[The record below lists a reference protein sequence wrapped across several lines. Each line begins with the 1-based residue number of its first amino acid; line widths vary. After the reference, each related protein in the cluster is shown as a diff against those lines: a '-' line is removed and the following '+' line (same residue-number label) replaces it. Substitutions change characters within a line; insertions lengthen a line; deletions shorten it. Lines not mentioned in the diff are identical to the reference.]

1 MRKRS
6 TSHRHTARRKKPA
19 QPVHS
24 TPIELTIE
32 GLSHEGR
39 GIARHEGKTI
49 FVSGALSGE
58 SVEARITKNHKRYAE
73 AECIQVT
80 QASPFR
86 SEPVCPHYGVCGGC
100 DLQHLEHTQ
109 QIEEKQAIVLDQL
122 QRLGKVQPEQIE
134 SPLRSQPEN
143 YRRAARLGINQ
154 LQRDGSVVIGFRRR
168 GSNKLT
174 SIDHCPVLNE
184 KLNQVISLLHES
196 LQDVENVRNITHA
209 EVVMGDSEGALTL
222 RTKKRLPDE
231 LISTLTAAV
240 EAIQLKLYLDDGEQV
255 QPAVEPAQLKYAL
268 PEHNISLNFEPGD
281 FLQVN
286 AALNAQMIQRAIDW
300 LELQKDDRVL
310 DLFSGIGNFTLPL
323 ARYAGEVV
331 GVEGSDTM
339 VQRATKNARRNQLD
353 NTAFYKGDL
362 SGDLR
367 HHHWYNQGFNKV
379 LLDPPRT
386 GALEAIKQL
395 QHYDADRILYV
406 SCNPAALARDA
417 AELASQGYRFTR
429 FCVMDMFPH
438 TSHVES
444 LALFEKPIK

>member
-1 MRKRS
+1 MRKRFS
-6 TSHRHTARRKKPA
+6 SRRDTARRNKPA
-19 QPVHS
+19 QVTHAAL
-24 TPIELTIE
+24 IELAIQ

-39 GIARHEGKTI
+39 GIARHDGKTI
-49 FVSGALSGE
+49 FVAGALPGE
-58 SVEARITKNHKRYAE
+58 TVDARITKQHKRYTE
-73 AECIQVT
+73 AECTNVH
-80 QASPFR
+80 QASAFR
-86 SEPVCPHYGVCGGC
+86 SDPLCSHYGVCGGC

-109 QIEEKQAIVLDQL
+109 QIQEKQVIVLDQL
-122 QRLGKVQPEQIE
+122 KRLGKVEPEQIE
-134 SPLRSQPEN
+134 SPLRSLPEN

-154 LQRDGSVVIGFRRR
+154 LQRDGSIIIGFRRR

-174 SIDHCPVLNE
+174 SIDNCPVLNE
-184 KLNQVISLLHES
+184 KLNQVINLLNKC
-196 LQDVENVRNITHA
+196 LQDANNVRNITHA
-209 EVVMGDSEGALTL
+209 EVVMGDNEGALTL
-222 RTKKRLPDE
+222 RITKP
-231 LISTLTAAV
+231 LTPQQVADLVNAV
-240 EAIQLKLYLDDGEQV
+240 EAIQLKLYFDDGKQV
-255 QPAVEPAQLKYAL
+255 RPAAERAELTYTLPAHDIKLT
-268 PEHNISLNFEPGD
+268 FEPGD

-286 AALNAQMIQRAIDW
+286 AAVNEQMIQRAINW
-300 LELQKDDRVL
+300 LELRKDDRVL

-331 GVEGSDTM
+331 GVEGIDTM
-339 VQRATKNARRNQLD
+339 VDRATENAQRNQLE

-386 GALEAIKQL
+386 GAIEAIKQL
-395 QHYDADRILYV
+395 KHYNAGRILYV

-417 AELASQGYRFTR
+417 AELVSQGYRFTR

>member
-1 MRKRS
+1 MCCWPDRIRAFCS
-6 TSHRHTARRKKPA
+6 RVLSCENDPHHTAIPLAAIKPA

-58 SVEARITKNHKRYAE
+58 TVEARITKNHKRYAE

-100 DLQHLEHTQ
+100 DLQHLEHAQ

-240 EAIQLKLYLDDGEQV
+240 EDVQLKLYLDDGEQV
-255 QPAVEPAQLKYAL
+255 QPAAEPAQLTY
-268 PEHNISLNFEPGD
+268 
-281 FLQVN
+281 
-286 AALNAQMIQRAIDW
+286 
-300 LELQKDDRVL
+300 
-310 DLFSGIGNFTLPL
+310 
-323 ARYAGEVV
+323 
-331 GVEGSDTM
+331 
-339 VQRATKNARRNQLD
+339 
-353 NTAFYKGDL
+353 
-362 SGDLR
+362 
-367 HHHWYNQGFNKV
+367 
-379 LLDPPRT
+379 
-386 GALEAIKQL
+386 
-395 QHYDADRILYV
+395 
-406 SCNPAALARDA
+406 ALARA
-417 AELASQGYRFTR
+417 
-429 FCVMDMFPH
+429 
-438 TSHVES
+438 
-444 LALFEKPIK
+444 

>member
-6 TSHRHTARRKKPA
+6 TSHRHTARRNKPA
-19 QPVHS
+19 QPANT
-24 TPIELTIE
+24 TPVELTIE

-58 SVEARITKNHKRYAE
+58 TVEARITKHHKRFAE
-73 AECIQVT
+73 AECTQVI

-100 DLQHLEHTQ
+100 DLQHLEHAQ

-184 KLNQVISLLHES
+184 KLNQVISLLNEG

-209 EVVMGDSEGALTL
+209 EVVMGDDEGALTL

-240 EAIQLKLYLDDGEQV
+240 EDIQLKLYLDDGKQA
-255 QPAVEPAQLKYAL
+255 QPAAEPAQLNYAL
-268 PEHNISLNFEPGD
+268 SDHDISLNFEPGD

-286 AALNAQMIQRAIDW
+286 AAVNTQMIQRAIDW

-310 DLFSGIGNFTLPL
+310 DLFSGIGNFTLPM

-339 VQRATKNARRNQLD
+339 VNRATTNAKYNQLE
-353 NTAFYKGDL
+353 NTNFYKGDL
-362 SGDLR
+362 SSDLR
-367 HHHWYNQGFNKV
+367 HHHWYNQGFNKI

-395 QHYDADRILYV
+395 QHYNADRILYV

-417 AELASQGYRFTR
+417 AELVSQGYRFTR

-444 LALFEKPIK
+444 LALFEKPAK

>member
-6 TSHRHTARRKKPA
+6 TSHRHNARRNKPA

-24 TPIELTIE
+24 TPIELAIE

-39 GIARHEGKTI
+39 GIARHDGKTI

-58 SVEARITKNHKRYAE
+58 TVEAHITKQHKRFAE
-73 AECIQVT
+73 AECIQVK

-100 DLQHLEHTQ
+100 DLQHLEHAQ

-122 QRLGKVQPEQIE
+122 QRLGKIQPEQIE
-134 SPLRSQPEN
+134 APLRSQPEH

-174 SIDHCPVLNE
+174 SVDHCPVLHE
-184 KLNQVISLLHES
+184 KLNQVISLLHQRLEH
-196 LQDVENVRNITHA
+196 VENVRNITHA

-222 RTKKRLPDE
+222 RTKKRLPDV
-231 LISTLTAAV
+231 LISTLAAAV
-240 EAIQLKLYLDDGEQV
+240 EDIQLKLYLDDGEQV
-255 QPAVEPAQLKYAL
+255 LPAAESAHLTYTL
-268 PEHNISLNFEPGD
+268 PDHNLCLNFEPGD

-286 AALNAQMIQRAIDW
+286 AAVNAQMIQRAIDW
-300 LELQKDDRVL
+300 LDLQKDDRVL

-331 GVEGSDTM
+331 GVEGSEHM
-339 VQRATKNARRNQLD
+339 VRRATENASRNHLD

-367 HHHWYNQGFNKV
+367 HHYWYNQGFNKV

-386 GALEAIKQL
+386 GALEAIEQL

-417 AELASQGYRFTR
+417 AELVSQGYRFTR

-444 LALFEKPIK
+444 LALFEKPVK